1 MSIKLKVLG
10 LGVLA
15 IMAVSAFA
23 AMNATAETGGH
34 FVSDSPTG
42 STAITG
48 REDATD
54 FTELTVPGLTGIVCT
69 TATYEGT
76 AAANTVTELTIT
88 PHYSNCHTTG
98 SATAVTVHVNGCD
111 YQFTIGKKSTA
122 DNTVDIV
129 CPAGKQIEVTH
140 EGCTIKIPPANGIKG
155 VAYQT
160 ITTGGKHAITLG
172 VTLSGFTMNFEAGF
186 CVLLGTSHTA
196 TISGSVIVEGWE
208 DLGNDA
214 THLHGKEGAR
224 VNITATGSEG

>member
-15 IMAVSAFA
+15 MLAVGAFTA
-23 AMNATAETGGH
+23 INATAETGGH
-34 FVSDSPTG
+34 FVADSPTG
-42 STAITG
+42 NVSVTG

-76 AAANTVTELTIT
+76 AANTSTELTIT

-98 SATAVTVHVNGCD
+98 SAAVVTVHVNGCD
-111 YQFTIGKKSTA
+111 YRFTIGKKSTA
-122 DNTVDIV
+122 DNTVDLV
-129 CPAGKQIEVTH
+129 CPAGKEIEVTH
-140 EGCTIKIPPANGIKG
+140 EGCTIKIPPKNNILG
-155 VAYQT
+155 VAYET
-160 ITTGGKHAITLG
+160 IITGGKHAITLKA
-172 VTLSGFTMNFEAGF
+172 TASGFTTNFEAGF
-186 CVLLGTSHTA
+186 CVLLGTSHTS
-196 TISGSVIVEGWE
+196 TLSGSAIVEGWE

-214 THLHGKEGAR
+214 THLHGIEGAR